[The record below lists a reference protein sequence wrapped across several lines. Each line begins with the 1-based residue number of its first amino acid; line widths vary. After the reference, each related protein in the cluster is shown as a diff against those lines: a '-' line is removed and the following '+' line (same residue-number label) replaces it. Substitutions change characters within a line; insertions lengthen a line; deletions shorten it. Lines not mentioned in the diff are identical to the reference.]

1 MLMRILL
8 LFITIVSL
16 VSCDPATLEKIMES
30 AGQTSVSDLEINKG
44 LKEAL
49 NKGIDSGVTYLSA
62 ENGFYTSPYKILLPE
77 EARKVADKLKV
88 VPGFDKVENEITLKL
103 NRAAEDAVK
112 TAKPIFINAISQM
125 TFADVKNIL
134 FGDKNAATQFLHRT
148 TYNSLYNEFNPVI
161 VNSLNKFNALDYW
174 SDAVTTYN
182 KIPFVTKMNPKLD
195 DYVTKKALDGV
206 FDMVEKKEL
215 DIRNNLAARTTDL
228 LKRVFGL
235 QDK

>member
-1 MLMRILL
+1 MKVFY
-8 LFITIVSL
+8 LFILSFIL
-16 VSCDPATLEKIMES
+16 FSCDPAVMQKVLES
-30 AGQTSVSDLEINKG
+30 AGQTQVSDLEISNG

-49 NKGIDSGVTYLSA
+49 NKGIDSGVNYLSA
-62 ENGFYTSPYKILLPE
+62 ENGFYSSPYKILLPE
-77 EARKVADKLKV
+77 EARKVTDKLKV
-88 VPGFDKVENEITLKL
+88 IPGWDKVENEITLKL

-112 TAKPIFINAISQM
+112 TAKPIFINAIKQM
-125 TFADVKNIL
+125 TFSDVKNIL

-161 VNSLNKFNALDYW
+161 VSSLNKFNALDYW
-174 SDAVTTYN
+174 SNAVTSYN

-215 DIRNNLAARTTDL
+215 DIRSNLAARTTDL
-228 LKRVFGL
+228 LKRVFGM

>member
-1 MLMRILL
+1 MKVFY
-8 LFITIVSL
+8 LFILSFIL
-16 VSCDPATLEKIMES
+16 FSCDPAVMQKVLES
-30 AGQTSVSDLEINKG
+30 AGQTQVSDLEISNG

-49 NKGIDSGVTYLSA
+49 NKGIDSGVNYLSA
-62 ENGFYTSPYKILLPE
+62 ENGFYSSPYKILLPE
-77 EARKVADKLKV
+77 EARKVTDKLKV
-88 VPGFDKVENEITLKL
+88 IPGWDKVENEITLKL

-112 TAKPIFINAISQM
+112 TAKPIFINAIKQM
-125 TFADVKNIL
+125 TFNDVKNIL

-161 VNSLNKFNALDYW
+161 VSSLNKFNALDYW
-174 SDAVTTYN
+174 SNAVTSYN

-215 DIRNNLAARTTDL
+215 DIRSNLAARTTDL
-228 LKRVFGL
+228 LKRVFGM

>member
-125 TFADVKNIL
+125 TFADVRNIL

>member
-1 MLMRILL
+1 MRILF
-8 LFITIVSL
+8 LFLITISL
-16 VSCDPATLEKIMES
+16 ASCDPATLEKIIES
-30 AGQTSVSDLEINKG
+30 AGQTSVSDMEINKG

-49 NKGIDSGVTYLSA
+49 NKGIDSGVSYLSA
-62 ENGFYTSPYKILLPE
+62 ENGFYSSPYKIFLPE

-88 VPGFDKVENEITLKL
+88 VPGFDKVEQEITLKL

-125 TFADVKNIL
+125 TFADVRNIL

-148 TYNSLYNEFNPVI
+148 TFNSLYNEFNPVI

-174 SDAVTTYN
+174 TDAVSAYN
-182 KIPFVTKMNPKLD
+182 KIPFVTRMNPKLD

>member
-1 MLMRILL
+1 MKVFY
-8 LFITIVSL
+8 LFILSFVL
-16 VSCDPATLEKIMES
+16 FSCDPAVMQKVLES
-30 AGQTSVSDLEINKG
+30 AGQTQVSDLEISSG

-49 NKGIDSGVTYLSA
+49 NKGIDSGVNYLSA
-62 ENGFYTSPYKILLPE
+62 ENGFYSSPYKILLPE
-77 EARKVADKLKV
+77 EARKVTEKLKV
-88 VPGFDKVENEITLKL
+88 IPGWDKVENEITLKL

-112 TAKPIFINAISQM
+112 TAKPIFINAIKQM
-125 TFADVKNIL
+125 TFSDVKNIL

-148 TYNSLYNEFNPVI
+148 TYNSLYSEFNPVI
-161 VNSLNKFNALDYW
+161 VSSLNKFNALDYW
-174 SDAVTTYN
+174 SNAVTSYN

-215 DIRNNLAARTTDL
+215 DIRSNLAARTTDL
-228 LKRVFGL
+228 LKRVFGM

>member
-1 MLMRILL
+1 MKILF
-8 LFITIVSL
+8 LFIITVSL
-16 VSCDPATLEKIMES
+16 ISCDPATLGKIMES

-49 NKGIDSGVTYLSA
+49 NKGIDSGVSYLSS
-62 ENGFYTSPYKILLPE
+62 ENGFYSSPYKILLPE

-125 TFADVKNIL
+125 TFADVRNIL

-182 KIPFVTKMNPKLD
+182 KIPFITKMNPKLD

-215 DIRNNLAARTTDL
+215 DIRNNFAARTTDL
-228 LKRVFGL
+228 LKKVFGL

>member
-1 MLMRILL
+1 MKVFY
-8 LFITIVSL
+8 LFILSFVL
-16 VSCDPATLEKIMES
+16 FSCDPAVMQKVLES
-30 AGQTSVSDLEINKG
+30 AGQTQVSDLEISSG

-49 NKGIDSGVTYLSA
+49 NKGIDSGVNYLSA
-62 ENGFYTSPYKILLPE
+62 ENGFYSSPYKILLPE
-77 EARKVADKLKV
+77 EARKVTEKLKV
-88 VPGFDKVENEITLKL
+88 IPGWDKVENEITLKL

-112 TAKPIFINAISQM
+112 TAKPIFINAIKQM
-125 TFADVKNIL
+125 TFSDVKNIL

-161 VNSLNKFNALDYW
+161 VSSLNKFNALDYW
-174 SDAVTTYN
+174 SNAVTSYN

-215 DIRNNLAARTTDL
+215 DIRSNLAARTTDL
-228 LKRVFGL
+228 LKRVFGM
-235 QDK
+235 QDN

>member
-1 MLMRILL
+1 MKVFY
-8 LFITIVSL
+8 LFILSFIL
-16 VSCDPATLEKIMES
+16 FSCDPAVMQKVLES
-30 AGQTSVSDLEINKG
+30 AGQTQVSDLEISNG

-49 NKGIDSGVTYLSA
+49 NKGIDSGVNYLSA
-62 ENGFYTSPYKILLPE
+62 ENGFYSSPYKILLPE
-77 EARKVADKLKV
+77 EARKVTDKLKV
-88 VPGFDKVENEITLKL
+88 IPGWDKVENEITLKL

-112 TAKPIFINAISQM
+112 TAKPIFINAIKQM
-125 TFADVKNIL
+125 TFNDVKNIL

-161 VNSLNKFNALDYW
+161 VTSLNKFNALDYW
-174 SDAVTTYN
+174 SNAVTSYN

-215 DIRNNLAARTTDL
+215 DIRSNLAARTTDL
-228 LKRVFGL
+228 LKRVFGM

>member
-1 MLMRILL
+1 MKVLYLVILSFV
-8 LFITIVSL
+8 LFA
-16 VSCDPATLEKIMES
+16 CDPAIMQKVLES
-30 AGQTSVSDLEINKG
+30 AGQTQVSDLDISSG

-49 NKGIDSGVTYLSA
+49 NKGIDSGVNYLSA
-62 ENGFYTSPYKILLPE
+62 ENGFYASSYKILLPE
-77 EARKVADKLKV
+77 EARKVTEKLKV
-88 VPGFDKVENEITLKL
+88 IPGMDKVENEITLKL

-112 TAKPIFINAISQM
+112 TAKPIFINAIKQM
-125 TFADVKNIL
+125 TFNDVKNIL

-161 VNSLNKFNALDYW
+161 VTSLNKFNALDYW
-174 SDAVTTYN
+174 SNAVTSYN

-215 DIRNNLAARTTDL
+215 DIRNNLASRTTDL

>member
-1 MLMRILL
+1 MKILF
-8 LFITIVSL
+8 LFIITVSL

-30 AGQTSVSDLEINKG
+30 AGQTPVSDLEINKG

-62 ENGFYTSPYKILLPE
+62 ENGFYTSPYKIFLPE

-182 KIPFVTKMNPKLD
+182 KIPFITKMNPKLD

-215 DIRNNLAARTTDL
+215 DIRNNFAARTTDL

>member
-1 MLMRILL
+1 MKVHYLVILSFI
-8 LFITIVSL
+8 LFA
-16 VSCDPATLEKIMES
+16 CDPAIMQKVIES
-30 AGQTSVSDLEINKG
+30 AGQTQVSDLDISNG

-49 NKGIDSGVTYLSA
+49 NKGIDSGVNYLSA

-77 EARKVADKLKV
+77 EARKVTEKLKV
-88 VPGFDKVENEITLKL
+88 IPGMDKVENEITLKL

-112 TAKPIFINAISQM
+112 TAKPIFINAIKQM
-125 TFADVKNIL
+125 TFNDVKNIL

-161 VNSLNKFNALDYW
+161 VTSLNKFNALDYW
-174 SDAVTTYN
+174 SNAVTSYN

-215 DIRNNLAARTTDL
+215 DIRNNLASRTTDL

>member
-1 MLMRILL
+1 MKVFY
-8 LFITIVSL
+8 LFILSFIL
-16 VSCDPATLEKIMES
+16 FSCDPAVMQKVLES
-30 AGQTSVSDLEINKG
+30 AGQTQVSDLEISNG

-49 NKGIDSGVTYLSA
+49 NKGIDSGVNYLSA
-62 ENGFYTSPYKILLPE
+62 ENGFYSSPYKILLPE
-77 EARKVADKLKV
+77 EARKVTDKLKV
-88 VPGFDKVENEITLKL
+88 IPGWDRVENEITLKL

-112 TAKPIFINAISQM
+112 TAKPIFINAIKQM
-125 TFADVKNIL
+125 TFNDVKNIL

-161 VNSLNKFNALDYW
+161 VSSLNKFNALDYW
-174 SDAVTTYN
+174 SNAVTSYN

-215 DIRNNLAARTTDL
+215 DIRSNLAARTTDL
-228 LKRVFGL
+228 LKRVFGM

>member
-1 MLMRILL
+1 MKVFYLGFLSFIL
-8 LFITIVSL
+8 F
-16 VSCDPATLEKIMES
+16 SCDPAVMQKVLES
-30 AGQTSVSDLEINKG
+30 AGQTQVSELEISDG

-49 NKGIDSGVTYLSA
+49 NKGIDSGVNYLSA
-62 ENGFYTSPYKILLPE
+62 ENGFYSSPYKILLPE
-77 EARKVADKLKV
+77 EARKVTEKLKV
-88 VPGFDKVENEITLKL
+88 IPGWDKVENEITLKL

-112 TAKPIFINAISQM
+112 TAKPIFINAIKQM
-125 TFADVKNIL
+125 TFNDVKNIL

-161 VNSLNKFNALDYW
+161 VGSLNKFNALDYW
-174 SDAVTTYN
+174 SNAVTSYN

-195 DYVTKKALDGV
+195 DYVTNKALDGV

-228 LKRVFGL
+228 LKRVFGM
-235 QDK
+235 QD

>member
-1 MLMRILL
+1 
-8 LFITIVSL
+8 
-16 VSCDPATLEKIMES
+16 MES

-49 NKGIDSGVTYLSA
+49 NKGIDSGVSYLSS
-62 ENGFYTSPYKILLPE
+62 ENGFYSSPYKILLPE

-125 TFADVKNIL
+125 TFADVRNIL

-182 KIPFVTKMNPKLD
+182 KIPFITKMNPKLD

-215 DIRNNLAARTTDL
+215 DIRNNFAARTTDL
-228 LKRVFGL
+228 LKKVFGL

>member
-1 MLMRILL
+1 MRILL

>member
-1 MLMRILL
+1 LF
-8 LFITIVSL
+8 FITLSL
-16 VSCDPATLEKIMES
+16 VSCDPATLGKIMES

-49 NKGIDSGVTYLSA
+49 NKGIDSGVSYLSA
-62 ENGFYTSPYKILLPE
+62 ENGFYTSPYKILLPD

-112 TAKPIFINAISQM
+112 TARPIFINAISQM
-125 TFADVKNIL
+125 TFADVRNIL

-174 SDAVTTYN
+174 TDAVTTYN
-182 KIPFVTKMNPKLD
+182 KIPFVTRMNPKLD

>member
-1 MLMRILL
+1 MKVFY
-8 LFITIVSL
+8 LFILSFVL
-16 VSCDPATLEKIMES
+16 FSCDPAVMQKVLES
-30 AGQTSVSDLEINKG
+30 AGQTQVSDLEISSG

-49 NKGIDSGVTYLSA
+49 NNGIDSGVNYLSA
-62 ENGFYTSPYKILLPE
+62 ENGFYSSPYKILLPE
-77 EARKVADKLKV
+77 EARKVTEKLKV
-88 VPGFDKVENEITLKL
+88 IPGWDKVENEITLKL

-112 TAKPIFINAISQM
+112 TAKPIFINAIKQM
-125 TFADVKNIL
+125 TFSDVKNIL

-148 TYNSLYNEFNPVI
+148 TYNSLYSEFNPVI
-161 VNSLNKFNALDYW
+161 VSSLNKFNALDYW
-174 SDAVTTYN
+174 SNAVTSYN

-215 DIRNNLAARTTDL
+215 DIRSNLAARTTDL
-228 LKRVFGL
+228 LKRVFGM

>member
-1 MLMRILL
+1 MKVHFLVILSFI
-8 LFITIVSL
+8 LFA
-16 VSCDPATLEKIMES
+16 CDPAIMQKVIES
-30 AGQTSVSDLEINKG
+30 AGQTQVSDLDISNG

-49 NKGIDSGVTYLSA
+49 NKGIDSGVNYLSA

-77 EARKVADKLKV
+77 EAIKVTEKLKV
-88 VPGFDKVENEITLKL
+88 IPGMDKVENEITLKL

-112 TAKPIFINAISQM
+112 TAKPIFINAIKQM
-125 TFADVKNIL
+125 TFNDVKNIL

-161 VNSLNKFNALDYW
+161 VTSLNKFNALDYW
-174 SDAVTTYN
+174 SNAVTSYN

-215 DIRNNLAARTTDL
+215 DIRNNLTSRTTDL

>member
-1 MLMRILL
+1 MRILF
-8 LFITIVSL
+8 LFLITISL
-16 VSCDPATLEKIMES
+16 ASCDPATLEKIIES
-30 AGQTSVSDLEINKG
+30 AGQTSVSDMEINKG

-49 NKGIDSGVTYLSA
+49 NKGIDSGVSYLSA
-62 ENGFYTSPYKILLPE
+62 ENGFYSSPYKIFLPE

-88 VPGFDKVENEITLKL
+88 VPGFDKVEQEITLKL

-125 TFADVKNIL
+125 TFADVRNIL

-174 SDAVTTYN
+174 TDAVSAYN
-182 KIPFVTKMNPKLD
+182 KIPFVTRMNPKLD

>member
-1 MLMRILL
+1 MRILFL
-8 LFITIVSL
+8 VIITISL
-16 VSCDPATLEKIMES
+16 VSCDPATLQKVIDS
-30 AGQTSVSDLEINKG
+30 AGQTSITDSEISGG

-49 NKGIDSGVTYLSA
+49 NKGIDSGVSYLSA

-77 EARKVADKLKV
+77 DARKLTDKLKV
-88 VPGFDKVENEITLKL
+88 IPGFDKVENEVTLRL

-125 TFADVKNIL
+125 TFNDVRNIL

-148 TYNSLYNEFNPVI
+148 TYNALYDEFHPVI
-161 VNSLNKFNALDYW
+161 LNSLNKYNALDYW
-174 SDAVTTYN
+174 SDAVNKYN
-182 KIPFVTKMNPKLD
+182 KIPLVTKMNPKLD
-195 DYVTKKALDGV
+195 DYVTNKALDGV

-215 DIRNNLAARTTDL
+215 DIRNNLAARTSSL
-228 LKRVFGL
+228 LKKVFGL